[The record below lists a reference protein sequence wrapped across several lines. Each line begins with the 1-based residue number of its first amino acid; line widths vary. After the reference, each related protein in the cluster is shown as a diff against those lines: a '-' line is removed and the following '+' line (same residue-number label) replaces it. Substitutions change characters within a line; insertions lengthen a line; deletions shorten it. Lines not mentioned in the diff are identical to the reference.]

1 MKAVLILV
9 AALAAALAAGNA
21 YLVNLLVVC
30 AIYAI
35 PAIGLS
41 MLMGYTGQISLGH
54 GAFVAF
60 GAYLAAWLT
69 RTLDLDPWLGVI
81 AATAC
86 SALLA
91 WCVGWIVFRLK
102 GHHLAMATLALALI
116 VHIVLVQWRSVTG
129 GPDGLSGIPALTIGS
144 FSLASD
150 QAVYVLAWGL
160 CALGLAMAHNLG
172 SSPMG
177 LAMRSVSESERV
189 ALSLGIDAAR
199 VKRKVIALS
208 GAYAGLGGAL
218 YAYWMGYISPDPF
231 NVSFSIKLLLIVALG
246 GAAGVWNVLFGT
258 FVVVIVSEWLK
269 PFGRLDVVIYGALL
283 VSVMIFMRDGLVAT
297 CAAQL
302 RRLRQRAALPPLAP
316 GDVLRDKE
324 SL

>member
-1 MKAVLILV
+1 MKPVLILV
-9 AALAAALAAGNA
+9 AALAVALAASDA
-21 YLVNLLVVC
+21 YVVNLLVVC

-69 RTLDLDPWLGVI
+69 RTLGVDPWLGVI
-81 AATAC
+81 AATLA
-86 SALLA
+86 SALIA
-91 WCVGWIVFRLK
+91 WCIGWIVFRLK

-129 GPDGLSGIPALTIGS
+129 GPDGISGIPSLAIGPL
-144 FSLASD
+144 SLASD
-150 QAVYVLAWGL
+150 QAVYVLAWAL
-160 CALGLAMAHNLG
+160 CALGLVMAHNLTT
-172 SSPMG
+172 SPMG
-177 LAMRSVSESERV
+177 LAMRTVCESERV
-189 ALSLGIDAAR
+189 ALSLGIDAAQ
-199 VKRKVIALS
+199 VKRKVMTLS

-218 YAYWMGYISPDPF
+218 YACWMGYISPDPF
-231 NVSFSIKLLLIVALG
+231 DVGFSIKLLLIVALG

-283 VSVMIFMRDGLVAT
+283 VSVMIFMRDGLAMT
-297 CAAQL
+297 L
-302 RRLRQRAALPPLAP
+302 GRGFRRLRARSSLRPLVP

>member
-1 MKAVLILV
+1 MKPVLILV
-9 AALAAALAAGNA
+9 AALAVALVASNA
-21 YLVNLLVVC
+21 YVVNLLVVS

-35 PAIGLS
+35 PAVGLS

-69 RTLDLDPWLGVI
+69 QTLDLDPWLGVI
-81 AATAC
+81 AATLA
-86 SALLA
+86 SALIA
-91 WCVGWIVFRLK
+91 WCIGWIVFRLK

-129 GPDGLSGIPALTIGS
+129 GPDGIAGIPSLTIGPL
-144 FSLASD
+144 SLASD
-150 QAVYVLAWGL
+150 QAVYVLAWAL
-160 CALGLAMAHNLG
+160 CALGLAMAHNLAT
-172 SSPMG
+172 SPMG
-177 LAMRSVSESERV
+177 LAMRTVSESERV

-199 VKRKVIALS
+199 VKRKVMALS

-231 NVSFSIKLLLIVALG
+231 NVGFSIKLLLIVALG

-283 VSVMIFMRDGLVAT
+283 VSVMIFMRDGLAAT
-297 CAAQL
+297 LAAQL
-302 RRLRQRAALPPLAP
+302 RRLRARPSLRPLVP